1 MDNAPNYLVGCV
13 IQKRWYKGVPVYEGN
28 NLISSQGFAL
38 MKFDLETS
46 KQRGIPIVVTSY
58 MTAAG
63 IGKKLISW
71 KILCVFEF
79 LFILPFNCL

>member
-1 MDNAPNYLVGCV
+1 M
-13 IQKRWYKGVPVYEGN
+13 
-28 NLISSQGFAL
+28 ISSQGFAL

-63 IGKKLISW
+63 IGKKLIFREITFT
-71 KILCVFEF
+71 KFFVEF
-79 LFILPFNCL
+79 IS

>member
-1 MDNAPNYLVGCV
+1 
-13 IQKRWYKGVPVYEGN
+13 
-28 NLISSQGFAL
+28 

-63 IGKKLISW
+63 IGKKLIFREINFTKNFVKLISQ
-71 KILCVFEF
+71 KILRVFE
-79 LFILPFNCL
+79 LQFILPFNCL

>member
-1 MDNAPNYLVGCV
+1 M
-13 IQKRWYKGVPVYEGN
+13 PVYEGN
-28 NLISSQGFAL
+28 HLISSQGFAL

-63 IGKKLISW
+63 IGKKLIFREINFTKFS
-71 KILCVFEF
+71 
-79 LFILPFNCL
+79 

>member
-1 MDNAPNYLVGCV
+1 
-13 IQKRWYKGVPVYEGN
+13 
-28 NLISSQGFAL
+28 

-63 IGKKLISW
+63 IGKKLIFRE
-71 KILCVFEF
+71 ILRVFE
-79 LFILPFNCL
+79 LQFILPFNCL